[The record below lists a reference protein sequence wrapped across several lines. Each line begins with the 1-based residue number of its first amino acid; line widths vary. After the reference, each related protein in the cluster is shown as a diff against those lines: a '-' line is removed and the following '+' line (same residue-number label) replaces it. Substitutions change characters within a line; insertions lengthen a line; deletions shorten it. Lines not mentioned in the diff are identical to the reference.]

1 MWKAEVNHMKNYF
14 RHQLKSNARIIIV
27 IAVLMTLISVFTCLE
42 SMERQRMT
50 TFVYANGNYYNTA
63 YYDIDGNPASY
74 FDGLGNIVP
83 ITTEQIIKMEYR
95 DLSLA
100 NSLAML
106 VILAMA
112 VPVWMFAFLKKKR
125 NLDCCYS
132 LPITKQGIG
141 LVQYAV
147 GGITVAVPFLCSYIS
162 TLICYASMGNFS
174 TLGHGFLAV
183 HFLMSLLLG
192 FVVYSISV
200 FAFERANTVIDGIIF
215 IVAYMVGLFF
225 IIYGVEELYNSVVRH
240 YNEMHGIFNP
250 SVNPVLHRV
259 NLDEESAIPIAF
271 FVNIL
276 EKYEVC
282 AETIY
287 SAVVEKMWSDS
298 RHVFWFVF
306 WCVAGVFSAGGA
318 ICCFGKKKTECVEEI
333 SNSIF
338 GYKLLIPLIGFPIIL
353 SEGVL
358 CGSYTTALLVT
369 VGCAVAYTV
378 YRRGVRYKKSDYII
392 LGVMLLL
399 SVIAVFWDQA
409 WCAYLKEIR
418 KG

>member
-1 MWKAEVNHMKNYF
+1 MKTYF
-14 RHQLKSNARIIIV
+14 RHQLKSNARVIII
-27 IAVLMTLISVFTCLE
+27 ITVLMTLISVFTCLE

-50 TFVYANGNYYNTA
+50 TFIHANGNYYNTA
-63 YYDIDGNPASY
+63 YYDNDGNPTSY
-74 FDGLGNIVP
+74 HDEHGNIVP
-83 ITTEQIIKMEYR
+83 VTSEQIIKVEYR
-95 DLSLA
+95 DLSLG
-100 NSLAML
+100 NSLVML
-106 VILAMA
+106 AILSLA

-147 GGITVAVPFLCSYIS
+147 GAITVAVPFLCSYIS
-162 TLICYASMGNFS
+162 TLICYASIGDFS

-200 FAFERANTVIDGIIF
+200 FAFERANTVIDGVVFII
-215 IVAYMVGLFF
+215 AYMVGLYL
-225 IIYGVEELYNSVVRH
+225 IIYAAEELYNSVVRH
-240 YNEMHGIFNP
+240 YNEMFWDRFY
-250 SVNPVLHRV
+250 SSEKLFLHRV

-271 FVNIL
+271 FVDML
-276 EKYEVC
+276 EKYESC
-282 AETIY
+282 AETVY
-287 SAVVEKMWSDS
+287 STVVEKMWSGS
-298 RHVFWFVF
+298 RHVIWFVF
-306 WCVAGVFSAGGA
+306 WCAAGVFSAGGA

-333 SNSIF
+333 SNSFF

-353 SEGVL
+353 SDGVL
-358 CGSYTTALLVT
+358 CGNYTTALLVT

-399 SVIAVFWDQA
+399 SVIAVFWEQA
-409 WCAYLKEIR
+409 WYAYLR
-418 KG
+418 KF